1 MYIIKIQKINRLNIC
16 QKFESDC
23 CLVKN
28 LWLVLVL
35 VYVPPLSQEE
45 REARRTVV
53 LPFFYNIIWCSS
65 KCLQCNHTLMLPYKY
80 IFSRMEPTTASP
92 KQTFIRTVAPDLLPW
107 YNMYKVGEFV
117 SRMSGFSSIYSWCQQ
132 RMTKVLWL
140 VCSL

>member
-1 MYIIKIQKINRLNIC
+1 MSKVWKWLLSC
-16 QKFESDC
+16 QKPVV
-23 CLVKN
+23 CLSSCTCT
-28 LWLVLVL
+28 
-35 VYVPPLSQEE
+35 PLSQEE

-53 LPFFYNIIWCSS
+53 LTVFLPYNMMFQQVSAMQS
-65 KCLQCNHTLMLPYKY
+65 TLMLPYEY

-107 YNMYKVGEFV
+107 YNMYKVGKLV

>member
-1 MYIIKIQKINRLNIC
+1 MSKVWKWLLSC
-16 QKFESDC
+16 QKPVVGLSSC
-23 CLVKN
+23 TCT
-28 LWLVLVL
+28 
-35 VYVPPLSQEE
+35 PLSQEE
-45 REARRTVV
+45 REARRTVD

-107 YNMYKVGEFV
+107 YNMYKVGKFV

-140 VCSL
+140 VCSLKFIFVNGIN